1 MLQPAGLRGTAGHP
15 EPRPQR
21 TKLDQEGRLGGH
33 GARSSMQHADNASSP
48 AEAEGESP
56 AFMRTGMR
64 PYLSGE
70 DDFSELTDIS
80 SSVFC
85 LISGKIRK
93 RSPPTPPA
101 LAVRRSRFPAPFCP
115 PEARDAAL
123 CEAAQPRSE
132 GRARAH
138 DRARR
143 AEPSPSGGRR
153 SSPSPRGHGGGR
165 ATAAAAGGDAGG
177 ARRGEKRRNK
187 GFPSRMVFPS
197 TLLRGTAHPRKPPDQ
212 KP

>member
-1 MLQPAGLRGTAGHP
+1 
-15 EPRPQR
+15 
-21 TKLDQEGRLGGH
+21 
-33 GARSSMQHADNASSP
+33 
-48 AEAEGESP
+48 
-56 AFMRTGMR
+56 MR

-101 LAVRRSRFPAPFCP
+101 LAFRRSRFPAPFCP

-153 SSPSPRGHGGGR
+153 SAPERARAPRGPRHRCRRQGGRGGGLP
-165 ATAAAAGGDAGG
+165 
-177 ARRGEKRRNK
+177 RGKTPKQRIPDTDRLPGYLAKRNCTPAKAYRSKALKNMALRIIFVTKSEVLNHYFHTRVRNQTWK
-187 GFPSRMVFPS
+187 TLGTPGFRF
-197 TLLRGTAHPRKPPDQ
+197 
-212 KP
+212 

>member
-1 MLQPAGLRGTAGHP
+1 MLQPAGLRGTGWHPPPSAKTHKARPEGQAGW
-15 EPRPQR
+15 
-21 TKLDQEGRLGGH
+21 
-33 GARSSMQHADNASSP
+33 ARCEIQHAARGQCQQP
-48 AEAEGESP
+48 RGGRGRSP

-101 LAVRRSRFPAPFCP
+101 LAFRRSRFPAPFCP

-153 SSPSPRGHGGGR
+153 SAPEPARDPRGPRHR
-165 ATAAAAGGDAGG
+165 CRRRGGDAGG
-177 ARRGEKRRNK
+177 ACQGEKGRNK
-187 GFPSRMVFPS
+187 GFPARIVFPS
-197 TLLRGTAHPRKPPDQ
+197 TFLRGTAHP
-212 KP
+212 